1 MQVYRGMDIG
11 TAKPTPAERAGIV
24 YHGLD
29 LVSPD
34 QTFSAGDFLR
44 NAREVVRD
52 CASRGVPLLVAGGT
66 GLYFRALWQGLDS
79 ATAPSAELREKW
91 RTWLAERG
99 LESLQA
105 EAERRSP
112 GVLARMADPDNP
124 RRLLRVLERLDA
136 GDDPLPR
143 RELESTPQP
152 LALPCLHVEPSLLAA
167 RIAKRI
173 EVMLADGFEEEV
185 RVLAARYPQLSH
197 SAAGA
202 IGYAEVLAMLRGEM
216 EREVAMERIA
226 ARTRQLAKRQ
236 RTWFRN
242 QAAAV
247 WIDGPEN
254 ELDAQRAGVEL
265 MKYWRQHGNVF
276 TFG

>member
-1 MQVYRGMDIG
+1 
-11 TAKPTPAERAGIV
+11 
-24 YHGLD
+24 
-29 LVSPD
+29 
-34 QTFSAGDFLR
+34 
-44 NAREVVRD
+44 
-52 CASRGVPLLVAGGT
+52 
-66 GLYFRALWQGLDS
+66 
-79 ATAPSAELREKW
+79 
-91 RTWLAERG
+91 
-99 LESLQA
+99 
-105 EAERRSP
+105 
-112 GVLARMADPDNP
+112 
-124 RRLLRVLERLDA
+124 LRVLERLDA